1 MRLGTI
7 SKQPADFLD
16 YDIDYSEWLLGNDA
30 INEITVDVTRDDG
43 QVLGE
48 GDLDVRYVINNNPV
62 VKLWLADG
70 IDQERYK
77 IEITIRTN
85 NGRVKQVELRAR
97 VRDV

>member
-43 QVLGE
+43 AGLSSE
-48 GDLDVRYVINNNPV
+48 DLEVRYVINNNPI
-62 VKLWLADG
+62 VKLWLANG
-70 IDQERYK
+70 VDQERYK
-77 IEITIRTN
+77 IEVTIRTN
-85 NGRVKQVELRAR
+85 NGRIKQVELRTR
-97 VRDV
+97 VRDI